1 LYYILDTNIWVDVTQ
16 GKIPC
21 SDLAGKDHLLVVV
34 APFMIVELMKSTVK
48 SGERFFLKD
57 QSMFTCIAKFDIL
70 ELTKVFVFKTL
81 WNLSDAGTSKVRPTH
96 YKTLLQLIIGSN
108 SFTDFISK
116 TKKPGGV

>member
-1 LYYILDTNIWVDVTQ
+1 
-16 GKIPC
+16 
-21 SDLAGKDHLLVVV
+21 
-34 APFMIVELMKSTVK
+34 MIVELMKSTVK